1 MLPTLCR
8 SDWVQI
14 QSFSWISMHS
24 WELVHLCNQLWTQHT
39 GREREQGEGKQKCSS
54 ENSDGLAGWLAEF
67 TRCDASDTE
76 KSVKLPLQIS
86 VKKTRDTVSILSNN
100 NTHKT
105 NANKNLSCSRFHFG
119 KWVFPRSSSAFFTFS
134 SRMFF
139 QPQRMW
145 WDLYICCIDS
155 TVLMLSHICICKRMC
170 MHRQIDRYRQREMWK
185 MVSVHMLIRS
195 VCAFLEHVCEQ
206 ETLVSIRHSNP
217 TCWVI
222 VVAVVV
228 VAAAVVVDVGCPL
241 SLPSLLLSPLWRVL
255 ATTAF
260 RYHIHKYTHK
270 RTHNF
275 SCCVWKWTFSCYRE
289 TFVYD
294 EYMHVQ

>member
-1 MLPTLCR
+1 MVWLAGWIHKMRCIRYGENCKTSAPNIREKKLETLCR
-8 SDWVQI
+8 YCPTTTHIKRTRIKNSRVRV
-14 QSFSWISMHS
+14 STLANEFS
-24 WELVHLCNQLWTQHT
+24 LDL
-39 GREREQGEGKQKCSS
+39 R
-54 ENSDGLAGWLAEF
+54 
-67 TRCDASDTE
+67 
-76 KSVKLPLQIS
+76 PL
-86 VKKTRDTVSILSNN
+86 
-100 NTHKT
+100 
-105 NANKNLSCSRFHFG
+105 
-119 KWVFPRSSSAFFTFS
+119 FFTFS

-145 WDLYICCIDS
+145 RDSYICCIGS

-260 RYHIHKYTHK
+260 RYHIHKYTH
-270 RTHNF
+270 NF
-275 SCCVWKWTFSCYRE
+275 SLCVKMDVFLLSRNFCIRRIHARSIKFSHIYTPTSCSWLYVLFFWVFIRIYIE
-289 TFVYD
+289 F
-294 EYMHVQ
+294 